1 MDWTGLRER
10 SLGEVATTLVTEGG
24 GTAGGFIGGAF
35 VGRQVQ
41 NMVKKDETIVDLT
54 DKLLAWGSNN
64 GPKLLLWWLGRGYQ
78 PAGIWGEAVSDGRK
92 ALAGSFVFDTL
103 MRLSHGGKNPAT
115 AYLWDWQVLG
125 NGEGTG
131 PGTSGVSGAYI
142 QENSALRAELNK
154 ALQKLADLQVPGT
167 EQYRQIYPRGMEQSG
182 LQPMPPDVA
191 ERQRKYQAMEQ
202 ERLQATPPAIQ
213 ERERKYAFMGF
224 KENSENAV
232 AALCGFKEK

>member
-41 NMVKKDETIVDLT
+41 NMVKKDEAIVDLT
-54 DKLLAWGSNN
+54 DKLLAWGGNN

-78 PAGIWGEAVSDGRK
+78 PAGIFGEAVSDARK
-92 ALAGSFVFDTL
+92 AVAGSVVFDTL

-125 NGEGTG
+125 NGEGAG
-131 PGTSGVSGAYI
+131 PGVSGANTQHYI
-142 QENSALRAELNK
+142 QENSALRMELNK
-154 ALQKLADLQVPGT
+154 ALQRLADLQVPGT
-167 EQYRQIYPRGMEQSG
+167 EQYRQIYPKGMESA
-182 LQPMPPDVA
+182 QPMPPDVA

-213 ERERKYAFMGF
+213 ERERRFAFMGF

-232 AALCGFKEK
+232 AALCGFKER